1 MKIADLLHKR
11 HISNTN
17 LQANIAKSLLG
28 IAHTESTITFGAN
41 LSPLKLLDAMNEPI
55 NPSSSPLLRHYP
67 PNTARSRVCRY
78 PSSVHPPP
86 LHPAQK
92 PPKMKEI
99 WEFSISKNENYSN
112 SSIKLR
118 LISRVFNSKTNG
130 FCKIKEKHQFRA
142 KNSQNRIQGFHLFSL
157 SLG

>member
-1 MKIADLLHKR
+1 MSCYNFDYFRSLSQERQYCWTVPFRIMCIILF
-11 HISNTN
+11 

-92 PPKMKEI
+92 PPEMKEI
-99 WEFSISKNENYSN
+99 
-112 SSIKLR
+112 
-118 LISRVFNSKTNG
+118 
-130 FCKIKEKHQFRA
+130 
-142 KNSQNRIQGFHLFSL
+142 
-157 SLG
+157 